1 MVKKKKLLVGKILDK
16 MIPKDEE
23 KKMPMTDV
31 TVSQADKDKACEQC
45 VYNNKT
51 EAISKCDKYT
61 DKSKCALLNKIG
73 KTVRIK

>member
-45 VYNNKT
+45 VYSKT
-51 EAISKCDKYT
+51 KVVSGCGKYI